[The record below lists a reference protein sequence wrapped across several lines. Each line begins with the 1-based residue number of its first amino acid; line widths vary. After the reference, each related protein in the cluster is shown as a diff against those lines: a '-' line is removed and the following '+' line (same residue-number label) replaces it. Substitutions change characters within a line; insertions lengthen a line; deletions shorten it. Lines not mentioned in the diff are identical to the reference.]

1 MVSCELEF
9 RGINLE
15 YLGIYFE
22 ELGAKQIT
30 HSFPYIFKHHNWNAE
45 ILTEEV
51 ISLTR
56 IIKVNQVHIRFNA
69 ESKEFLEELILSYRK
84 KTTRVG
90 G

>member
-1 MVSCELEF
+1 MVSCKLEF
-9 RGINLE
+9 RGISLE

-30 HSFPYIFKHHNWNAE
+30 HSFPYIFKHHNWSAE

-69 ESKEFLEELILSYRK
+69 ESKEFLEELIHNYRK

>member
-30 HSFPYIFKHHNWNAE
+30 HSFPYIFKHHKWSAE
-45 ILTEEV
+45 ILTEEI

-69 ESKEFLEELILSYRK
+69 ESKVFLEELIQNYRK

>member
-30 HSFPYIFKHHNWNAE
+30 HSFPYIFKHHNWSAE